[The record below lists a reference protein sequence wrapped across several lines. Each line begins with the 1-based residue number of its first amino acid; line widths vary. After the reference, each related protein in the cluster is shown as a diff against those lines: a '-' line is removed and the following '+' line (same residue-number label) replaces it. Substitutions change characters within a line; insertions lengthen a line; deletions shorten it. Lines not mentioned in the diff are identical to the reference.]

1 MAVHRRLANMSIK
14 SVCQVGVLVLAA
26 ACAAGAG
33 ADEKSEYDRRA
44 AARDFALFQSLD
56 RNTDGAV
63 TRLEAQGDVNFLPRF
78 DDMEVDMDG
87 VVTTAELRRY
97 LEQRYG
103 WRIEDPPR

>member
-1 MAVHRRLANMSIK
+1 MSFK
-14 SVCQVGVLVLAA
+14 PFFKAEVLAFLA

-33 ADEKSEYDRRA
+33 ADHGSEYNRRA

-56 RNTDGAV
+56 RNADGAV
-63 TRLEAQGDVNFLPRF
+63 TRLEARGDVNFLPRF

-103 WRIEDPPR
+103 WQIEHPQRQ